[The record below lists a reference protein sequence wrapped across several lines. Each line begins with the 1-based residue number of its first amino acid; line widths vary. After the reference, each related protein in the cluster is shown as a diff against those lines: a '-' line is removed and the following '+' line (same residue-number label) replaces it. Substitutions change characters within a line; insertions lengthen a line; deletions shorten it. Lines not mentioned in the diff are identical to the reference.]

1 MVITELYLKN
11 FGKFSER
18 RFYLRDGVQVIC
30 GENEF
35 GKSTIHAFIRAM
47 LFGLERGRGKAA
59 AKDDFT
65 RYEPWDNPGQYAGV
79 MRFVCGGRNFR
90 LERSFDRYTKHV
102 SLVCEDDGEELSVEQ
117 GDLEMLLGGIT
128 PSGFDSTVSVRQF
141 MAMPGQG
148 LADSLK
154 NYAANY
160 YETGSEEID
169 LSSAL
174 QMLRDRRKD
183 AGRRLKEAQARREER
198 RRGIAQE
205 CRYLEQDMAGL
216 QTEFEEKAEELRAAR
231 EEAYGTEQAEARGT
245 EQREARDA
253 EQEETSVSPDSM
265 VKGGIAGIL
274 IGIAGTAWGTLIGG
288 QNLSGSSLPFLF
300 IAGVIFLIGAG
311 LLAAGIFGTI
321 RRRRKMQNHA
331 EEDDGKSA
339 ARQPDYEA
347 RKASEN
353 TDHTIQ
359 KLQWE
364 MDRIQAEWKEKE
376 IRLQNLR
383 EDYEEMP
390 EDETEKECGKRVR
403 ALEMAEE
410 NLREAAASIGSR
422 TSRLL
427 DRRASAIFSELTGG
441 KYISM
446 NVGEKM
452 EISVWDGV
460 RRIPAGALSRGTIEQ
475 IYFAIRMAAASILQ
489 EEPMPVIL
497 DDTFAFYDDKRLKSA
512 LKWLSGQERQ
522 VIILSCQKRE
532 EEMLKKF

>member
-169 LSSAL
+169 LSGAL

-183 AGRRLKEAQARREER
+183 AGRRRKEAQARREER

-205 CRYLEQDMAGL
+205 YRYLEQDMAGL

-231 EEAYGTEQAEARGT
+231 EEAYGTEQEEARGT
-245 EQREARDA
+245 
-253 EQEETSVSPDSM
+253 EQEETSVSPDRM

-441 KYISM
+441 IYISM

-460 RRIPAGALSRGTIEQ
+460 RRIPTGALSRGTIEQ